1 MTATPEAELDEFFIG
16 ALWQTGKGVGLSD
29 AELLE
34 TLRETYGDLAERA
47 FALACEMFDE
57 TLAQPA
63 PRRDPAR
70 SSL

>member
-1 MTATPEAELDEFFIG
+1 MKATTIEADLDEFFIG

-34 TLRETYGDLAERA
+34 SLRETYGDLAERA

-57 TLAQPA
+57 PLTHSAPA
-63 PRRDPAR
+63 
-70 SSL
+70 S